1 LAETPRFGLRL
12 PRDLREQLERIA
24 QAEHRTL
31 TNQIVHA
38 LREWVAQQESGAPDP
53 PDEAG

>member
-12 PRDLREQLERIA
+12 PRDLREQLEHIA

-31 TNQIVHA
+31 TNLIVHV